1 MWRMKPEI
9 RKGCD
14 PKLLDRYCDEELSI
28 EESNSVKAHLN
39 GCPACR
45 EKIEGRHKIAE
56 AFRTEI
62 NHALAHTNF
71 DQVEEQIIRRI
82 RKGRFKEPSWF
93 QRLFFSKSFFM
104 PVSALTAALL
114 IFFFIYN
121 PLSPEP
127 VPSALIN
134 SFTGSIS
141 SAMIIET
148 PETRHTIL
156 WFSEDSTLAGEENA
170 AHQT

>member
-1 MWRMKPEI
+1 MKPEI
-9 RKGCD
+9 GKGCD
-14 PKLLDRYCDEELSI
+14 PKLIDRYCDEELSI
-28 EESNSVKAHLN
+28 EESNSIKAHLN
-39 GCPACR
+39 SCSACR
-45 EKIEGRHKIAE
+45 DMIEGHHKITE
-56 AFRTEI
+56 AFRTDI
-62 NHALAHTNF
+62 NHAYAHTNF
-71 DQVEEQIIRRI
+71 DRVEEQIIRKI
-82 RKGRFKEPSWF
+82 RKERLKEPPWF
-93 QRLFFSKSFFM
+93 QRLFFSKSFYM
-104 PVSALTAALL
+104 PVSALTVALL

-170 AHQT
+170 ANQI

>member
-1 MWRMKPEI
+1 MKPEI

-14 PKLLDRYCDEELSI
+14 PKLLDRYYDGELNIDESR
-28 EESNSVKAHLN
+28 SVQAHLN
-39 GCPACR
+39 HCPMCQ
-45 EKIEGRHKIAE
+45 EKIESHHKIAE
-56 AFRTEI
+56 AYRAVI
-62 NHALAHTNF
+62 NHALSRTNF
-71 DQVEEQIIRRI
+71 DRIEGRIIQNL
-82 RKGRFKEPSWF
+82 RKERHKEPLWR
-93 QRLFFSKSFFM
+93 QYRLLSKPFFM

-121 PLSPEP
+121 PLRTKP

-134 SFTGSIS
+134 SFTGNIS

-156 WFSEDSTLAGEENA
+156 WFSEDSNLAGEENA
-170 AHQT
+170 AHQTY